1 VGILYLV
8 ENEAVVMSTAEQSK
22 GIAAEIGLILRR
34 GRQVWRLVP
43 TKHKVGL
50 AGAAGIIAAVSL
62 CNTALPLLLGKLVD
76 AVLRARNEGWD
87 ATTSYMFAAEVLL
100 AVGFAYLLR
109 EALNVA
115 RRYLVENSCTRINR
129 DMSVRVVNHLMK
141 IDMARLS
148 KEKVGS
154 LHGRIYRSVEGFVR
168 FLRLSFLDF
177 APALLTGLF
186 ALIAAVNKQPL
197 LGIIMIGVVPMA
209 VYLTI
214 RQLLSQRGIRLKLL
228 RSCDEIDG
236 AIVEQLGG
244 IEYVRAAN
252 TYPQEIK
259 RLARAAEKRRA
270 MEIRHQFQMSLFGSA
285 KALNEGLFHI
295 LVLSVAIYYAING
308 QLQPGDVL
316 TFSMLFLNV
325 MTPLSEIHR
334 VLDEGHESS
343 LRVGDLLEMLA
354 EPLDPSFTL
363 VRSSE
368 PRLRPGEPAIV
379 VRDLNVEYVTPQ
391 GKHMHAVDNLSLMIR
406 HGETIGIAGRSG
418 CGKSTFLRVLLRLLT
433 PNSGEVILGGARLED
448 VSRADISKLFGYVGQ
463 SPFVFSGT
471 IAENIAYGNENATM
485 DDIRRAAALAHLH
498 EEILQM
504 PGEYNAVITERG
516 GNLSGGQRQRLAL
529 ARILLKQPPILILDE
544 ATSALDNISER
555 AVQQALGLTSVDR
568 TTIIVAHRLS
578 TLRDSDRI
586 LVFDEGRIVETGT
599 YLELV
604 QQGGL
609 FSDLVMS
616 AESSLSGSGSEEN
629 SAPEPMAQSA

>member
-1 VGILYLV
+1 
-8 ENEAVVMSTAEQSK
+8 MSTTRHSN
-22 GIAAEIGLILRR
+22 GIASEVGLILRR

-43 TKHKVGL
+43 AKHKLGL

-76 AVLRARNEGWD
+76 AVLRARKEGWD
-87 ATTSYMFAAEVLL
+87 AHASYLFAAEVL
-100 AVGFAYLLR
+100 FAIGIAYVVR

-141 IDMARLS
+141 INLASLS

-186 ALIAAVNKQPL
+186 ALLAAVSKRPI
-197 LGIIMIGVVPMA
+197 LGLIMIGVIPMA

-295 LVLSVAIYYAING
+295 LVLAVAIYYAING
-308 QLQPGDVL
+308 QLSPGDVL
-316 TFSMLFLNV
+316 TFSVLFLNV

-368 PRLRPGEPAIV
+368 PRLRPGEPALV
-379 VRDLNVEYVTPQ
+379 VRDLNVEYITPQ
-391 GKHMHAVDNLSLMIR
+391 GQHMHAVDNLSLTIR

-418 CGKSTFLRVLLRLLT
+418 CGKSTFLRVLLRLLH
-433 PNSGEVILGGARLED
+433 PNSGEVILGGVRLED
-448 VSRADISKLFGYVGQ
+448 VSRADISKLLGYVGQ

-471 IAENIAYGNENATM
+471 IAENIAYGNENATP
-485 DDIRRAAALAHLH
+485 DDIRRAAEWAHLH
-498 EEILQM
+498 DEILQM
-504 PGEYNAVITERG
+504 PGGYNALVTERG
-516 GNLSGGQRQRLAL
+516 GNLSGGQRQRLAI

-555 AVQQALGLTSVDR
+555 SVQQALGLTSAER
-568 TTIIVAHRLS
+568 TTILVAHRLS
-578 TLRDSDRI
+578 TLRDADRI
-586 LVFDEGRIVETGT
+586 LVFDDGQIVETGN
-599 YLELV
+599 YVELV

-609 FSDLVMS
+609 FSELVMS
-616 AESSLSGSGSEEN
+616 AENGLCSPAAEEN
-629 SAPEPMAQSA
+629 AVVESMAQSA